1 MEKIFEDISDYI
13 VVINDYKIIKFCNK
27 KFAEKLN
34 YKKEELIGINLEDDL
49 LANGKLFWSIKH
61 SYELLNENDNI
72 YSFISK
78 ENCIISFIGKV
89 YKTKWN
95 NEEVYLMRFDS
106 NQYYD
111 KDKLDNII
119 NKLYRDLQLAVD
131 KYEGAEAKISMLLNT
146 STDLLGFLDKHG
158 KIIRVNQEW
167 QKCLGW
173 TDEDFKNIMW
183 QDLFHPDEK
192 EDIIAM
198 VRASKI
204 EGKLCEST
212 NRCRCKNG
220 EYKIIYW
227 KGIYVDEWQI
237 FVGSGSDIT
246 EEKKYESESKK
257 YEEAFHTELIKNE
270 FFTNMSHEFKTPLNI
285 TFSAIQLI
293 EHGIRCN
300 QITSIDSFNLDKYI
314 NSIKQN
320 SYRLLRLVNNI
331 MDVSIF
337 DMGYYNL
344 NMKNCNIVYLVEDMV
359 MSVVSYV
366 EGKNIEIT
374 FDTEVEEIIL
384 ACDQEKIERIVLN
397 LISNAIKYTS
407 MDKSKVGKIDV
418 NLSIEKGYVLISIK
432 DNGIGISQEEI
443 GIIFN
448 RFKRVNNNLNRMTEG
463 SGIGLALVK
472 SLVEMHDGEIRVN
485 SEIGAGSQFIFSIPI
500 KTVND
505 YSTQH
510 REMVK
515 SSKIE
520 RCNVEFSDIYEF

>member
-1 MEKIFEDISDYI
+1 MENIFEDISDYI
-13 VVINDYKIIKFCNK
+13 VVVNESKIIKFCNK
-27 KFAEKLN
+27 KFVEKLK
-34 YKKEELIGINLEDDL
+34 YKKEEIIGRNLEEDL
-49 LANGKLFWSIKH
+49 LYNSKLLWNIKH
-61 SYELLNENDNI
+61 SYKVLNENDNI
-72 YSFISK
+72 YSFKSK
-78 ENCIISFIGKV
+78 ENCIESFIGKV

-95 NEEVYLMRFDS
+95 NEEAYLMRFDPKK
-106 NQYYD
+106 YD
-111 KDKLDNII
+111 DKEKSDNII
-119 NKLYRDLQLAVD
+119 NDLDRDLKLAIN

-146 STDLLGFLDKHG
+146 TIDLLGFLDEQG
-158 KIIRVNQEW
+158 RILRVNQEW

-173 TDEDFKNIMW
+173 TDEDLKNIKW

-192 EDIIAM
+192 NQVIAM
-198 VRASKI
+198 ARASKK
-204 EGKLCEST
+204 EGEICEGT

-227 KGIYVDEWQI
+227 KGIYINKWGI

-257 YEEAFHTELIKNE
+257 YEEAFHAELIKNE

-285 TFSAIQLI
+285 IFSALQLI
-293 EHGIRCN
+293 EHGIKNN
-300 QITSIDSFNLDKYI
+300 QIISVDSFNLDKYI

-320 SYRLLRLVNNI
+320 SYRLLRLVTNI
-331 MDVSIF
+331 IDASEF

-359 MSVVSYV
+359 TSVISYV

-374 FDTEVEEIIL
+374 FDTEVEEIML

-407 MDKSKVGKIDV
+407 KDNTKVGKIDV
-418 NLSIEKGYVLISIK
+418 SLSIDNGYVLISIK

-448 RFKRVNNNLNRMTEG
+448 RFKRINNKLNRMTEG

-472 SLVEMHDGEIRVN
+472 SLVEMHDGEIKVK
-485 SEIGAGSQFIFSIPI
+485 SEIGQGAEFIFSIPI
-500 KTVND
+500 RTVNE
-505 YSTQH
+505 YSMEH
-510 REMVK
+510 REMIK
-515 SSKIE
+515 STKIE
-520 RCNVEFSDIYEF
+520 RCTVEFSDIYEF

>member
-1 MEKIFEDISDYI
+1 MENIFEDVSDYI
-13 VVINDYKIIKFCNK
+13 VVINESKIIKFCNK
-27 KFAEKLN
+27 KFAEKLK
-34 YKKEELIGINLEDDL
+34 YKAEEVIDMNLEEDL
-49 LANGKLFWSIKH
+49 LYNSKLFWNIKY
-61 SYELLNENDNI
+61 SYKLLNENDNI
-72 YSFISK
+72 YSFRSK
-78 ENCIISFIGKV
+78 EKCIESFIGKV

-95 NEEVYLMRFDS
+95 SEEAYLMRFDPKK
-106 NQYYD
+106 YD
-111 KDKLDNII
+111 DKEKNDNII
-119 NKLYRDLQLAVD
+119 NNLERDLKLAVN

-146 STDLLGFLDKHG
+146 TTDLLGFLDKQG
-158 KIIRVNQEW
+158 RIIRVSQEW

-173 TDEDFKNIMW
+173 TDEDLKNIMW

-192 EDIIAM
+192 NNVIAM
-198 VRASKI
+198 ARVSKI
-204 EGKLCEST
+204 DGKLFEGT

-227 KGIYVDEWQI
+227 KGIYIKEWEI

-257 YEEAFHTELIKNE
+257 YEEAFHIELIKNE

-285 TFSAIQLI
+285 TFSALQLI
-293 EHGIRCN
+293 EHGIKNN
-300 QITSIDSFNLDKYI
+300 QIISADGFNLDKYI

-320 SYRLLRLVNNI
+320 SYRLLRLVTNI
-331 MDVSIF
+331 IDASEF

-359 MSVVSYV
+359 TSVISYV

-374 FDTEVEEIIL
+374 FDTEVEEVML

-407 MDKSKVGKIDV
+407 KDKTKVGKIDV
-418 NLSIEKGYVLISIK
+418 NLSIDNGYVLISIK

-448 RFKRVNNNLNRMTEG
+448 RFKRINNKLNRMTEG

-472 SLVEMHDGEIRVN
+472 SLVEMHEGEIKVN
-485 SEIGAGSQFIFSIPI
+485 SEIGQGTQFTFSIPI
-500 KTVND
+500 RTVND
-505 YSTQH
+505 CSTEH
-510 REMVK
+510 KKMVK
-515 SSKIE
+515 TTKIE
-520 RCNVEFSDIYEF
+520 RCIVEFSDIYEF